1 MQCLPDNLKVELTQH
16 INFDYILKID
26 FLRNRPQKFYLDVL
40 SDNKLSPMRFDKD
53 DILFSV
59 G

>member
-1 MQCLPDNLKVELTQH
+1 
-16 INFDYILKID
+16 LKID